1 MHIDL
6 SCKGCLII
14 KFLLFHEYTM
24 SRIVSSLPGRIRVR
38 DKKLR
43 NQTTLDRLKTE
54 LLNIAAITSL
64 EGSNRTGSL
73 LVWFNKNA
81 VTMTCIQEQIESAVD
96 RVIGKPSAQQRLLSK
111 KNLNRYN
118 KMAMLL
124 FLGTSLYTLTLAG
137 RRKRRIRWHRLT
149 GYLFVANLGVHL
161 FIYRKSLFRL
171 FR

>member
-1 MHIDL
+1 
-6 SCKGCLII
+6 
-14 KFLLFHEYTM
+14 M
-24 SRIVSSLPGRIRVR
+24 SRIVSSIPGRIRVR

-54 LLNIAAITSL
+54 LLNIAAITAL
-64 EGSNRTGSL
+64 EGNNRTGSL
-73 LVWFNKNA
+73 LVWFNKN
-81 VTMTCIQEQIESAVD
+81 VVPMSCIEAQIESTVD
-96 RVIGKPSAQQRLLSK
+96 RVIGKSSAQQRLLSK

-124 FLGTSLYTLTLAG
+124 FLGTSLSTLTLAG
-137 RRKRRIRWHRLT
+137 RKRRIRWHRLT

-161 FIYRKSLFRL
+161 FTYRKSLFRL

>member
-1 MHIDL
+1 M
-6 SCKGCLII
+6 
-14 KFLLFHEYTM
+14 
-24 SRIVSSLPGRIRVR
+24 
-38 DKKLR
+38 R

-54 LLNIAAITSL
+54 LLNIAAITTL
-64 EGSNRTGSL
+64 EGDNRTGSL
-73 LVWFNKNA
+73 LVWFNKN
-81 VTMTCIQEQIESAVD
+81 VGTMSDMEAQIESAVD
-96 RVIGKPSAQQRLLSK
+96 RVIGKSSAQQRLLSK

-137 RRKRRIRWHRLT
+137 RKRRIRWHRLT
-149 GYLFVANLGVHL
+149 GYFFVANLGVHF

>member
-1 MHIDL
+1 
-6 SCKGCLII
+6 
-14 KFLLFHEYTM
+14 M
-24 SRIVSSLPGRIRVR
+24 SRIVSSIPGRIRVR

-54 LLNIAAITSL
+54 LLNIAAITTL
-64 EGSNRTGSL
+64 EGNNRTGNL
-73 LVWFNKNA
+73 LVWFDKNV
-81 VTMTCIQEQIESAVD
+81 VTLSGMEAQIESAVN
-96 RVIGKPSAQQRLLSK
+96 RVIRKPSAQQRLLSK

-137 RRKRRIRWHRLT
+137 RKRRIRWHRLT

-161 FIYRKSLFRL
+161 FIYNKSLFRL

>member
-1 MHIDL
+1 
-6 SCKGCLII
+6 
-14 KFLLFHEYTM
+14 M
-24 SRIVSSLPGRIRVR
+24 SRIVSSIPGRIRVR

-54 LLNIAAITSL
+54 LLNIAAITTL
-64 EGSNRTGSL
+64 EGNNRTGSL
-73 LVWFNKNA
+73 LVWFNKNV
-81 VTMTCIQEQIESAVD
+81 VTMSCIEAQIESAVN
-96 RVIGKPSAQQRLLSK
+96 RVIGKSSAQQRLLSK

-137 RRKRRIRWHRLT
+137 RKRRIRWHRLT

>member
-1 MHIDL
+1 
-6 SCKGCLII
+6 
-14 KFLLFHEYTM
+14 M
-24 SRIVSSLPGRIRVR
+24 SRIVSSIPGRIRVR

-54 LLNIAAITSL
+54 LITTL
-64 EGSNRTGSL
+64 EGNNRTGSL
-73 LVWFNKNA
+73 LVWFNKDV
-81 VTMTCIQEQIESAVD
+81 VTLSCIEAQIESAVD
-96 RVIGKPSAQQRLLSK
+96 RVIGKSSAQQQLLSK

-124 FLGTSLYTLTLAG
+124 FLGTSLSTLSLAG
-137 RRKRRIRWHRLT
+137 RKRRIRWHRLT
-149 GYLFVANLGVHL
+149 GNLFVANLGVHL